1 MKNKNRAKKVKQP
14 ENMNRNW
21 KRSVLTSIEHTLN
34 NTNTKSRKHNWPY
47 HSFNIQN
54 AHILLHIIIMLFT
67 IIWAKNLGALARMR
81 HTFFSLGSGYTSH
94 TTYSSLRSTCE
105 RRINIRKF
113 YAYELVWDEG
123 ACAVSEWRHAWL
135 YGIRKWHYSI
145 SISLAETPRAV
156 LI

>member
-67 IIWAKNLGALARMR
+67 II
-81 HTFFSLGSGYTSH
+81 
-94 TTYSSLRSTCE
+94 
-105 RRINIRKF
+105 
-113 YAYELVWDEG
+113 
-123 ACAVSEWRHAWL
+123 
-135 YGIRKWHYSI
+135 
-145 SISLAETPRAV
+145 
-156 LI
+156 